1 MLEGRY
7 PAEFRRRQE
16 LTGPEGSPIQV
27 AVDDL
32 VSEVRSLRQAEPIQ
46 AAVVEGGSARVERLT
61 TPGALPHV
69 RGHLRLVGD
78 HGRRIPTPWRGQR
91 RRQLTLVGSPSPPRD
106 VRRSERNLVIF
117 LVLLWSALV
126 LWIVGI
132 GVIGVRDFDCGCH
145 VPAPTQLP

>member
-1 MLEGRY
+1 MMQAPLNWQAGAWMLEGRY
-7 PAEFRRRQE
+7 SAEFRRRQE
-16 LTGPEGSPIQV
+16 LTGPEGGPIQG

-32 VSEVRSLRQAEPIQ
+32 VSEVRSLRKAEPIE

-78 HGRRIPTPWRGQR
+78 DGWRLPTPRRGQSWP
-91 RRQLTLVGSPSPPRD
+91 QLTVVGSPSPPRD

-126 LWIVGI
+126 LWIVAI
-132 GVIGVRDFDCGCH
+132 GVIGVR
-145 VPAPTQLP
+145 A